1 MLAIIDYRMGNIF
14 SVFNALKR
22 VCNAPPRILTVSEGS
37 GGGEGA
43 ADMPSALASVTVSG
57 EIHDFLEE
65 VEGIVLPGVGAFDD
79 GIRNLRPFR
88 AALLKAISEGVPFLG
103 ICLGM
108 QLLFEESEESMGRGG
123 SSQRKNEVEKGLGIF
138 RGKVVRLHADVR
150 VPHIG
155 WNRLR
160 IQRHSSLL
168 EGISEG
174 DFFYFAHSFF
184 CVPAND
190 VVVATTEYGGEIPAV
205 VSNDSETVFG
215 VQFHPEKSSKKG
227 LQIIKNFV
235 KICKK

>member
-22 VCNAPPRILTVSEGS
+22 VCNAPPRILSVSKGSEGT
-37 GGGEGA
+37 

-123 SSQRKNEVEKGLGIF
+123 SQRKNEVEKGLGIF

-155 WNRLR
+155 WNRLH
-160 IQRHSSLL
+160 IHRHSSLL

>member
-22 VCNAPPRILTVSEGS
+22 ACNAPPRILTVSEGS

-43 ADMPSALASVTVSG
+43 ADMPSALASATVSG

-88 AALLKAISEGVPFLG
+88 AALLKAISDGVPFLG

-108 QLLFEESEESMGRGG
+108 QLLFEESEESMFERGG
-123 SSQRKNEVEKGLGIF
+123 SQRKNEVEKGLGIF

-155 WNRLR
+155 WNRL
-160 IQRHSSLL
+160 HLSL
-168 EGISEG
+168 I
-174 DFFYFAHSFF
+174 H
-184 CVPAND
+184 
-190 VVVATTEYGGEIPAV
+190 I
-205 VSNDSETVFG
+205 
-215 VQFHPEKSSKKG
+215 
-227 LQIIKNFV
+227 
-235 KICKK
+235 

>member
-22 VCNAPPRILTVSEGS
+22 VCNAPPRIFTVSEGS
-37 GGGEGA
+37 GGERA

-88 AALLKAISEGVPFLG
+88 AALLKAISDGVPFLG

-123 SSQRKNEVEKGLGIF
+123 SQRKNEGEKGLGIF

-155 WNRLR
+155 WNRLH
-160 IQRHSSLL
+160 IHRHSALL

>member
-22 VCNAPPRILTVSEGS
+22 VCNAPPRILTVSK
-37 GGGEGA
+37 GGEGT

-88 AALLKAISEGVPFLG
+88 AALLKAISDGVPFLG

-123 SSQRKNEVEKGLGIF
+123 SQRKNEGEKGLGIF

-168 EGISEG
+168 GGISEG

>member
-22 VCNAPPRILTVSEGS
+22 VCNAPPRILTVSEEGS
-37 GGGEGA
+37 DGEGA

-155 WNRLR
+155 WNRLHIHR
-160 IQRHSSLL
+160 YSSLL

-205 VSNDSETVFG
+205 VSNDRETVFG